1 MESAVIVQQLRSFI
15 VENFLFGQDSS
26 LKDGDSF
33 LQVGILDSTGV
44 LQLVA
49 FLEDKYGITVED
61 GELTPENLDS
71 INNIVAYLSRK
82 MGRKQEE
89 GNRSATW
96 VTALGG
102 KE

>member
-49 FLEDKYGITVED
+49 FLEEKYGITVED

-82 MGRKQEE
+82 MGSQQEE
-89 GNRSATW
+89 GDGSATW